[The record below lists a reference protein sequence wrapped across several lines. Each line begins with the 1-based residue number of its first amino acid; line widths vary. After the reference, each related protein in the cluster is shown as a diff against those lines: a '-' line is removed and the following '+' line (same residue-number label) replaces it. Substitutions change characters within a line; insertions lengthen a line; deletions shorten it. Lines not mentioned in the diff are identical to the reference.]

1 MSLDIRSET
10 FKVLHKMT
18 QESTESVAT
27 FADMLAS
34 VERLATQDNSPV
46 HGIEHSLFSYYK
58 KFFYRAIVNL
68 DTITPLTNTPGTL
81 YRYLHQKIDAA
92 SRFKRNS
99 ISALERMITTLPK
112 IKGDNNRIIVAQ
124 YYKAIH
130 YALQHCN
137 ARLSVNGS
145 NRNNCVITLYFQD
158 ANSFNTFLNYDSFD
172 HTRFIFDYPD
182 KEEYIDALKKGFKL
196 SKDDVDFKIRVRSGY
211 EYVDYN
217 EWIEFVDKMTV
228 LSESGSVKLSKSRL
242 FNKEWL
248 KSIEPYL
255 NRKEHVWLPN
265 VYLDCADESTYMYV
279 KLIIPVTKLF
289 TSGTTTIS
297 VNEVRDVDAPIV

>member
-27 FADMLAS
+27 FADMLTS

-46 HGIEHSLFSYYK
+46 HEIEHSLFSYYK
-58 KFFYRAIVNL
+58 KFFYRAVVNW
-68 DTITPLTNTPGTL
+68 DTVTPLTNTPGTL

-99 ISALERMITTLPK
+99 ISALERIIATSPK

-137 ARLSVNGS
+137 ARLSVNGR
-145 NRNNCVITLYFQD
+145 NRNNYVITLYFQD

-297 VNEVRDVDAPIV
+297 VDEVRDVDAPIV